1 MRNQDQTLCDA
12 CLEPV
17 AINLLTEF
25 AADMICP
32 TCRQDVTDY
41 YDAKD
46 RGETDIYDGRPDDAW
61 VEDFNEDW
69 GGWTDQYDDD
79 PSPYSGTYSEM

>member
-32 TCRQDVTDY
+32 TCRQDVADY

-46 RGETDIYDGRPDDAW
+46 REEDYNNTLADDAW
-61 VEDFNEDW
+61 VQDFNEDW
-69 GGWTDQYDDD
+69 DNWADQYDDD
-79 PSPYSGTYSEM
+79 PNPYHGTYSEM

>member
-1 MRNQDQTLCDA
+1 MNNQDQTACDA

-17 AINLLTEF
+17 EINHLVEY

-32 TCRQDVTDY
+32 ACYQDVADHYDSEDREEDY
-41 YDAKD
+41 ND
-46 RGETDIYDGRPDDAW
+46 TLPDDAW

-69 GGWTDQYDDD
+69 DNWADQYDDD
-79 PSPYSGTYSEM
+79 PNPYHGTYSEC